1 MGRHGPGAVEAGMR
15 GGNGFSGVG
24 RGFVRARGLVLV
36 VALAAA
42 LGGAAP
48 AMAAID
54 QSWIAAEGSDNGS
67 CTALDPCLTLAK
79 AASVTAPNGTIF
91 VIDSGNYGAVTLTQ
105 PVSIRSELGHPA
117 MMAQIHIVAGAA
129 DRFTIA
135 DVDLVGTG
143 TAAGI
148 AYSYGLKVDGALEVL
163 IQNAGIRD
171 YQSGDATA
179 VEITSAY
186 QVRVTMD
193 NCTLY
198 NNQVGVLVTDNG
210 GTGHLKLFRSLLLA
224 NYTAGVRVVNSGN
237 DVLMAG
243 NNVLGSVK
251 ALDLQN
257 GGAGKSYGN
266 NTLTSGDIPTTQAL
280 Y

>member
-1 MGRHGPGAVEAGMR
+1 MR
-15 GGNGFSGVG
+15 GTA
-24 RGFVRARGLVLV
+24 RAVYGLC
-36 VALAAA
+36 ALAGLMA
-42 LGGAAP
+42 GAAP

-54 QSWIAAEGSDNGS
+54 QSWIAAEGSDSAS

-79 AASVTAPNGTIF
+79 AAGVTASGGTIF
-91 VIDSGNYGAVTLTQ
+91 VIDSGNYGAVTLTR
-105 PVSIRSELGHPA
+105 PVSIRSELGHPV
-117 MMAQIHIVAGAA
+117 MTTQIRILAGAA

-135 DVDLVGTG
+135 DVDLVGTA
-143 TAAGI
+143 TAMGI
-148 AYSYGLKVDGALEVL
+148 AYGYGVKIDGALEVL
-163 IQNAGIRD
+163 LQNAGIRD

-198 NNQVGVLVTDNG
+198 NNQVGVLVTNNG
-210 GTGHLKLFRSLLLA
+210 GSGHLKMFRSLLLA
-224 NYTAGVRVVNSGN
+224 NYTAGVRVVNAGN

-243 NNVLGSVK
+243 SNVLGSTK

-257 GGAGKSYGN
+257 GGGGKSYGN
-266 NTLTSGDIPTTQAL
+266 NTLTSGDIPTAQPL